1 MNTMRNKSQ
10 APVAPVWATRVSKE
24 ALLRLYEDDAEGMYD
39 EFLINQIAFTL
50 LMRCE
55 SMIIAEEARN
65 GRALCPICGKL
76 IDHPAQKGFH
86 LECPNCSW
94 SGSWDAYRASMDGL
108 HLIAPGLIPFLIE
121 FSKNMTDKL
130 SLKEKVYWIDWLI
143 HRVHWEGTALPGQS
157 GAVCLIR
164 GRATDVNEFLD
175 QLTAG
180 TYRPNRV
187 ELSNLWSEE
196 QKAQV
201 LQWRKAADKRSEK
214 RKNG

>member
-1 MNTMRNKSQ
+1 MDFQQS
-10 APVAPVWATRVSKE
+10 PVAPPWAARIPKE
-24 ALLRLYEDDAEGMYD
+24 SIARIYEDDAEGMYD
-39 EFLINQIAFTL
+39 EQLINNIAFML

-55 SMIIAEEARN
+55 SMVIAEDARN
-65 GRALCPICGKL
+65 GRALCPICGKI
-76 IDHPAQKGFH
+76 IDHDAQKGTI
-86 LECPNCSW
+86 LECPYCSW
-94 SGSWDAYRASMDGL
+94 TGSWKDYRASMDGL

-143 HRVHWEGTALPGQS
+143 HRVHWEGTALPGQP

-164 GRATDVNEFLD
+164 GRAHDVNEFLD

-180 TYRPNRV
+180 THRENKV

-196 QKAQV
+196 QKTQIFKWKKSAE
-201 LQWRKAADKRSEK
+201 RRREK
-214 RKNG
+214 QDSD